1 MIVTARPFVIV
12 LAATSHPSALMG
24 IGYVR
29 AVSHIYR
36 TAGNMGRY
44 FLYTDVHTRR
54 KLMSS

>member
-1 MIVTARPFVIV
+1 MVGTTRPFMIV

-29 AVSHIYR
+29 AASHIYR
-36 TAGNMGRY
+36 TAGNMGQY
-44 FLYTDVHTRR
+44 ILYTDVHTKR